1 VFTHALKDLIATG
14 FEDLAR
20 RVPVKTYHQFL
31 SRQERY
37 DLVIIDEVQDIPTE
51 KLNAIKQLA
60 GRVVIAGDTDQSI
73 YDNCSTA
80 DQIESILQPRPHL
93 LTVTHRLTKKIMDLA
108 RTILP
113 TSQLETVSTARM
125 QEVQVTLAEADT
137 EQEEIEW
144 VWSQSRRDAEPGDPA
159 AVLLPSHR
167 IVQEFISQV
176 CQVEGTEP
184 PDFPPKER
192 FGGTDYGP
200 ANEWLAEAG
209 IPLRYLGN
217 AYGDLRESDEQ
228 ALTYVMTYHSAKGL
242 DFETVFLPFLNDGQ
256 SFWWKDKEIDRR
268 LFFVGVTRSRRNLF
282 LSYSGARPHE
292 YVRGMPQELLH
303 RSSCEVRKDA
313 EDDQD
318 FFF

>member
-37 DLVIIDEVQDIPTE
+37 DLVIIDEVQDIPTD

-167 IVQEFISQV
+167 IVRVYLAGLSGGGHRATGFPA
-176 CQVEGTEP
+176 EG
-184 PDFPPKER
+184 KVWR
-192 FGGTDYGP
+192 
-200 ANEWLAEAG
+200 
-209 IPLRYLGN
+209 
-217 AYGDLRESDEQ
+217 
-228 ALTYVMTYHSAKGL
+228 HGL
-242 DFETVFLPFLNDGQ
+242 
-256 SFWWKDKEIDRR
+256 W
-268 LFFVGVTRSRRNLF
+268 
-282 LSYSGARPHE
+282 
-292 YVRGMPQELLH
+292 
-303 RSSCEVRKDA
+303 SCERMA
-313 EDDQD
+313 G
-318 FFF
+318 